1 MNKVL
6 TIENKQSMKKI
17 ISFFI
22 LSIALFAC
30 QMAEPEL
37 KPNEYLKISRQ
48 IINFDE
54 KAAYGYIGI
63 ESNAT
68 WSIECAETWL
78 DFSATSGTGDDLVK
92 VFVEQNI
99 STDGREATV
108 VVKTDGGSSKNVFI
122 SQNQLDFSV
131 QAPSVGVLGREI
143 TLDGSGLFLIDKVL
157 FGSVEGVI
165 VESDSEDKIEVTI
178 PENAQHGE
186 VELKVIYDN
195 AKEMTVGMISLLTLA
210 EVSPKVTFPERVV
223 RCAGEI
229 LSVPCTFPEKVL
241 SVDFV
246 CGSDTYKGEI
256 VSAVNETLTVNIPA
270 SAPQG
275 IYDMKITYDEGRME
289 AVVGTFSMA
298 LDAGDYYMWDN
309 VTIYAQNYPGKEEKV
324 FCLET
329 GMMVSIDWVY
339 EHKIPINLLS
349 PGSDIGTMQNQP
361 RGYHYL
367 MLKGDNDQLRLINP
381 NSWNYLTEFKT
392 SNGSSFAHYELPQVR
407 FSSRLEKDPYQ
418 QHQAYPAANKGNT
431 THTPGDRQ
439 KEAYNAIKSGRLTIS
454 QWNAVGEEFGAY
466 SSISLYRSQLAS
478 GTKNM
483 DNYGHATM
491 HDMRILFDNYTATIN
506 PAGTGTVA
514 PGTKQYWNT
523 VQQARDGWT
532 ESFHGGVVLWTAN
545 YGNNGNI
552 NHEQAKHLNGA
563 LHLLSWTGEAGA
575 GATTGSMTMQVYRKK
590 VWDESHYSY
599 NPNL

>member
-1 MNKVL
+1 
-6 TIENKQSMKKI
+6 MKNIVSLFI
-17 ISFFI
+17 ISI
-22 LSIALFAC
+22 VLFSC
-30 QMAEPEL
+30 QMPEQEL

-48 IINFDE
+48 TISFDE
-54 KAAYGYIGI
+54 KASYGYIGI
-63 ESNAT
+63 ESNAAWT
-68 WSIECAETWL
+68 IECADAWL
-78 DFSATSGTGDDLVK
+78 SLSSMTGTGDDLVK
-92 VFVEQNI
+92 VTVEENL
-99 STDGREATV
+99 STQSREATV
-108 VVKTDGGSSKNVFI
+108 IVTAEGGVSKQVFI
-122 SQNQLDFSV
+122 SQKQLDFSV
-131 QAPSVGVLGREI
+131 KAPSVGVLGREI
-143 TLDGSGLFLIDKVL
+143 ILEGSGLFLIDEVL
-157 FGSVEGVI
+157 FGSVKGI
-165 VESDSEDKIEVTI
+165 IQESGSDDRMVVLVPED
-178 PENAQHGE
+178 AQHGE
-186 VELKVIYDN
+186 VDLKIIYDN
-195 AKEMTVGMISLLTLA
+195 AKEMSLGVINLVTLA

-223 RCAGEI
+223 RCAGEN

-241 SVDFV
+241 YVDFI
-246 CGSDTYKGEI
+246 CGQDSYRGEI
-256 VSAVNETLTVNIPA
+256 VSAVNETLSVMIPA
-270 SAPQG
+270 SVPQG
-275 IYDMKITYDEGRME
+275 IYDMKITYDEGRMD

-309 VTIYAQNYPGKEEKV
+309 VTIYAQDYPGKEEKV

-339 EHKIPINLLS
+339 EHKIPINLLY
-349 PGSDIGTMQNQP
+349 PGSAINTMQNQP

-367 MLKGDNDQLRLINP
+367 MLRGEADQLRLINP
-381 NSWNYLTEFKT
+381 NSWNYLSAFKT
-392 SNGSSFAHYELPQVR
+392 SDGKSFAHYELPQVR

-418 QHQAYPAANKGNT
+418 QHQAYPAEYKGNT

-439 KEAYNAIKSGRLTIS
+439 KEAYNAIRSGHLTAA
-454 QWNAVGEEFGAY
+454 QWNGAGEEFGAY

-478 GTKNM
+478 GSKNM

-514 PGTKQYWNT
+514 PGTKQYWNS

-552 NHEQAKHLNGA
+552 NHEQARHLNGA
-563 LHLLSWTGEAGA
+563 LHLTGWTGEAGA
-575 GATTGSMTMQVYRKK
+575 GATTGSMTMKVYRKK